1 MDFRYLGI
9 CGRRRGSIGASLIL
23 ALVTGGIDRGGYF
36 FPLSCIESRYIRVI
50 SRVEG
55 WSGRLALYSAGA

>member
-36 FPLSCIESRYIRVI
+36 FPSLV
-50 SRVEG
+50 SRVDISE
-55 WSGRLALYSAGA
+55 